1 MCGRKTLTKG
11 KLEILE
17 ELAIDEWEEDF
28 DPSFNIAPTHK
39 SPILRNIQNKRVVN
53 MMNWGLIPSW
63 SKDSKF
69 AAKMINARSE
79 TLFEKPSFKR
89 LIPRQRCIVISDG
102 YFEWQKTS
110 TGKIPHYIHS
120 KDHSLMQMA
129 GLWDM
134 WKPHEGPPLLSYT
147 VITTTPSDQL
157 SHIHHRMP
165 VILTEKNVINWL
177 GNAIQSNE
185 IADLLKPYP
194 HDLDYYP
201 VSTFVNYA
209 ANNSPECIK
218 DLDHGN

>member
-28 DPSFNIAPTHK
+28 DPSFNIAPTQK

-89 LIPRQRCIVISDG
+89 LIPR
-102 YFEWQKTS
+102 
-110 TGKIPHYIHS
+110 
-120 KDHSLMQMA
+120 
-129 GLWDM
+129 
-134 WKPHEGPPLLSYT
+134 
-147 VITTTPSDQL
+147 
-157 SHIHHRMP
+157 
-165 VILTEKNVINWL
+165 
-177 GNAIQSNE
+177 
-185 IADLLKPYP
+185 
-194 HDLDYYP
+194 
-201 VSTFVNYA
+201 
-209 ANNSPECIK
+209 
-218 DLDHGN
+218 